1 MLKPINM
8 SFFFKEYNPPF
19 LFKNTHAN
27 TILAALFRKKLPL
40 DYERKRFFLND
51 GDFVDL
57 DFVQKGEDKLVIL
70 LHGLEGS
77 SDRAYIRGMAKIFSQ
92 NTFDVLS
99 FNFRGCSGEPN
110 LTMKGYH
117 MAATEDLEEVILS
130 LHKTDTYK
138 SIYLIGFSLG
148 GSVVLRFLANQGNNP
163 AYHKVKG
170 GVAFSVPLHLTEA
183 NKEIGKFENIMYRL
197 RFLRSLKKKMKQ
209 KQEQFPEMP
218 FFPAKWKYNFT
229 FFDDFYTGPFHGFL
243 NAKDYWEK
251 AAVLTHLPNISLP
264 SLLVNAED
272 DSFLSSF
279 CFPDYLATKLDNF
292 YFLKPKWG
300 GHVGFMPANKNGFLW
315 SEELALHFIDSIHQ
329 KEDCSV
335 TLVDNQSLDNDTT
348 T

>member
-57 DFVQKGEDKLVIL
+57 DFVHRGADKLVIL
-70 LHGLEGS
+70 MHGLEGS

-92 NTFDVLS
+92 NNFDVLS

-130 LHKTDTYK
+130 LHKSDIYK
-138 SIYLIGFSLG
+138 SIYLLGFSLG

-163 AYHKVKG
+163 VFHKVKG
-170 GVAFSVPLHLTEA
+170 GVAFSVPLHLVEA
-183 NKEIGKFENIMYRL
+183 NKAIGKFENILYRL
-197 RFLRSLKKKMKQ
+197 RFLRSLKRKMKQ
-209 KQEQFPEMP
+209 KQEQFPDMP
-218 FFPAKWKYNFT
+218 FFPAKWEYNFT

-251 AAVLTHLPNISLP
+251 AGVLSQLPKISLP
-264 SLLVNAED
+264 CLLVNAED
-272 DSFLSSF
+272 DSFLSPF
-279 CFPDYLATKLDNF
+279 CFPNQLDFEMANF
-292 YFLKPKWG
+292 HFLKPKWG
-300 GHVGFMPANKNGFLW
+300 GHVGFMPVNKNGFLW
-315 SEELALHFIDSIHQ
+315 SEELALHFLNTIHQ
-329 KEDCSV
+329 KGVYSV
-335 TLVDNQSLDNDTT
+335 NNELITKS
-348 T
+348 